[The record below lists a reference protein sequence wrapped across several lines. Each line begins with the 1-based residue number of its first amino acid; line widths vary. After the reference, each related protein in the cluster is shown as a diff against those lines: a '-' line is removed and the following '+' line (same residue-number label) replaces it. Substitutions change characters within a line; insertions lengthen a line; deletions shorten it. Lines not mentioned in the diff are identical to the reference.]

1 MLRWGRM
8 EGMGLGETRR
18 DEFWGK
24 LGGMGFGAGDQLPF

>member
-1 MLRWGRM
+1 M

-24 LGGMGFGAGDQLPF
+24 LGGMGFGASDQLTF